1 MANPDAERTPQ
12 ILQTIEILEKLESLM
27 DLAPSPEI
35 EDILLQAWLKV
46 SETFPED
53 FKDATR
59 DDAGATGLRR
69 YMRVKAFFDNPTQN
83 AISPAE
89 LAEYYQNRAPVDE
102 ESAKFFF
109 LE

>member
-1 MANPDAERTPQ
+1 MENPDHERTPQ

-35 EDILLQAWLKV
+35 EDILIKAWLKV

-59 DDAGATGLRR
+59 HDAGATGLRR
-69 YMRVKAFFDNPTQN
+69 YMKVKAFFDNLSQN

-89 LAEYYQNRAPVDE
+89 LAEYYQNHGPIDE
-102 ESAKFFF
+102 DSAKFFF

>member
-1 MANPDAERTPQ
+1 MVNPDAERTSQ
-12 ILQTIEILEKLESLM
+12 LLQTIEILEKLESLM
-27 DLAPSPEI
+27 DLAPSPKI
-35 EDILLQAWLKV
+35 EDILIEAWLKV

-59 DDAGATGLRR
+59 DDAGAMGLRR
-69 YMRVKAFFDNPTQN
+69 YMKVKAFFDNPSQN

-102 ESAKFFF
+102 NSAKFFF

>member
-1 MANPDAERTPQ
+1 MANPDAEQTSQ
-12 ILQTIEILEKLESLM
+12 LLQTIEILEKLESLM

-35 EDILLQAWLKV
+35 EDILIEAWLKV

-59 DDAGATGLRR
+59 DDAGAMGLRR
-69 YMRVKAFFDNPTQN
+69 YMKVKAFFDNPSQN
-83 AISPAE
+83 AISPTE
-89 LAEYYQNRAPVDE
+89 LAEYYQNHAPVDE
-102 ESAKFFF
+102 NSAKFFF